1 MEIINELIRLDKL
14 NKELDRLER
23 NDYTSDELNRMK
35 SIQKQVAQTID
46 LNRVMMTVAQILE
59 N

>member
-1 MEIINELIRLDKL
+1 MNIIEELIELDKI

-23 NDYTSDELNRMK
+23 NDYTSDELDRMK
-35 SIQKQVAQTID
+35 SIQEQAAQAID
-46 LNRVMMTVAQILE
+46 LNRFIMTVTQILE